1 MAKIHFIQAIEIPNT
16 ISPTI
21 FKLDVV
27 ESCRKLKNGEVLY
40 ELREKLLYPNGER
53 RSCKGAFV
61 KSGQMLCQDTEGW
74 WHRLSKEHY
83 QTIIDSYTYEH

>member
-1 MAKIHFIQAIEIPNT
+1 MAKIHFIQAIEIPYT

-27 ESCRKLKNGEVLY
+27 EACRKLKNGEVLY
-40 ELREKLLYPNGER
+40 ELREKQLYPNGER

>member
-1 MAKIHFIQAIEIPNT
+1 MAKIHFIQAIEIPYT

-27 ESCRKLKNGEVLY
+27 EACRKLKNGEVLY
-40 ELREKLLYPNGER
+40 ELREKQLYPNGER

-83 QTIIDSYTYEH
+83 QTIIDS

>member
-1 MAKIHFIQAIEIPNT
+1 MAKIHFIQAIEIPYT

-27 ESCRKLKNGEVLY
+27 EACRKLKNGEVLY
-40 ELREKLLYPNGER
+40 ELREKQLHPNGER

-83 QTIIDSYTYEH
+83 QTIIDSYTYE